1 MKKLAIFSG
10 LAIGIVTLAYLFLAY
25 EPEMTYRESD
35 KVRYH
40 LYTPESIKQAPRL
53 SPDYTFSH
61 SAANGQPETAGVC
74 FSGVSD
80 AAVLKQYLVSR
91 GYAFARKAPSGSYG
105 RQNVIGMCTSLL
117 SAGFRLAGKFA
128 FLNQNV
134 NLHLRRGLQESPATA
149 LTVNGWQA
157 YRQQF

>member
-10 LAIGIVTLAYLFLAY
+10 LTIVIVTVIYLLLPY

-35 KVRYH
+35 RVRYH
-40 LYTPESIKQAPRL
+40 LYTPESIKQVPRL

-80 AAVLKQYLVSR
+80 TAALKQYLVSR
-91 GYAFARKAPSGSYG
+91 GDRKS
-105 RQNVIGMCTSLL
+105 V
-117 SAGFRLAGKFA
+117 
-128 FLNQNV
+128 V
-134 NLHLRRGLQESPATA
+134 
-149 LTVNGWQA
+149 
-157 YRQQF
+157 

>member
-10 LAIGIVTLAYLFLAY
+10 LAIVIVTVIYLLLPY

-35 KVRYH
+35 RVRYH
-40 LYTPESIKQAPRL
+40 FYTPASIKQAPRL

-91 GYAFARKAPSGSYG
+91 GYAFARKAPVGELWTSERHRDVYFT
-105 RQNVIGMCTSLL
+105 VISRV
-117 SAGFRLAGKFA
+117 SPGKQVC
-128 FLNQNV
+128 LY
-134 NLHLRRGLQESPATA
+134 ESD
-149 LTVNGWQA
+149 
-157 YRQQF
+157 R

>member
-80 AAVLKQYLVSR
+80 AAALKQYLVSR
-91 GYAFARKAPSGSYG
+91 GYAFARKAPVGELWTSERHRDVYFTVISRVSPG
-105 RQNVIGMCTSLL
+105 RQVCL
-117 SAGFRLAGKFA
+117 F
-128 FLNQNV
+128 
-134 NLHLRRGLQESPATA
+134 ESE
-149 LTVNGWQA
+149 
-157 YRQQF
+157 R